1 MLTHELCARK
11 THIRACERQAAA
23 SAAATASPRIVTK
36 INGMNFMIR
45 QTAYKINNRSLRL
58 MTIVTRE
65 NYFRVACVFF
75 VVAAG
80 VCVCSAYWRMNLKF
94 R

>member
-1 MLTHELCARK
+1 
-11 THIRACERQAAA
+11 
-23 SAAATASPRIVTK
+23 
-36 INGMNFMIR
+36 MNFMIR

-65 NYFRVACVFF
+65 NYFRVACVLLLLLLL
-75 VVAAG
+75 
-80 VCVCSAYWRMNLKF
+80 CECSAHWRMNLKF